1 MLLTTIPSARSIVLV
16 GALLTLVTFISFQW
30 HADPT
35 AHSPTTWKFPDLSS
49 LHLTDYPDSSYA
61 SENVSTST
69 AYDDGGGPLFDAQVT
84 LWKTLQPILAA
95 ANPNCPPPK
104 REGKSGAIGYEA
116 NKNPPR
122 PDLTTMSFHDIEAM
136 KKAHQNIVN
145 TLQSDLPQIAYEPET
160 RGLVTTAGGKY
171 LPVFVISLRMLRR
184 TGSSLPMEVFLA
196 SEDEYEPEICDNVL
210 PDLNARCVVLSRIT
224 SQVPATASIQHY
236 QLKCF
241 AMLFSSFEEILF
253 LDADAFPIYDPAMLF
268 EAEPFVSSKF
278 VLWPDF
284 WASTA
289 SPLYYKI
296 ANVPQPAMSARQS
309 SETGEIIVSKR
320 VHAASLM
327 LATYYNYYG
336 PSHYY
341 ILLSQGA
348 PGEGDKETF
357 AAAADALGQNYYHV
371 SEKIVPIGR
380 PKKEG
385 GMAGSAMVQHDPIED
400 YNLTSQG
407 LWRVK
412 DNKIQPKPK
421 AFFVHANFPK
431 FNPVTIFHEGGPT
444 WNADGTESRAWTVPA
459 DIVEAFDFD
468 VERRFWEEIK
478 GTACDYETKF
488 ASWQG
493 MTGICARVE
502 QYWGNVFGSPLE
514 KILEHHEPKQEV
526 KSEKQE
532 DNKVEETKQEDSKK
546 EDTDEKK
553 EKGKGDEKWDDRK
566 YMKEEN
572 LESTEK
578 MPESSEFAKDEKWE
592 TEEEG
597 EKMPESSEFVKN
609 STESREHKRYIRRN
623 F

>member
-1 MLLTTIPSARSIVLV
+1 MLLTQVPSARSIVLI
-16 GALLTLVTFISFQW
+16 GALLTLVTFLSFQW
-30 HADPT
+30 HADPS
-35 AHSPTTWKFPDLSS
+35 APSNSTWLFPDLSS
-49 LHLTDYPDSSYA
+49 LSITGSTYTT
-61 SENVSTST
+61 ENVSTST
-69 AYDDGGGPLFDAQVT
+69 AYNGGGGPLFEAQVT
-84 LWKTLQPILAA
+84 LWKALQPILAA

-116 NKNPPR
+116 SKNPPR
-122 PDLTTMSFHDIEAM
+122 PDLTTMTFHDIEAM
-136 KKAHQNIVN
+136 KKAHQTIVN
-145 TLQSDLPQIAYEPET
+145 RLQSDLPAIAYEPET

-184 TGSSLPMEVFLA
+184 TGSTLPMEVFLA

-210 PDLNARCVVLSRIT
+210 PDLNARCVVISRIT
-224 SQVPATASIQHY
+224 SKVPATASIQHY

-241 AMLFSSFEEILF
+241 AMLFASFEEILF
-253 LDADAFPIYDPAMLF
+253 LDADAFPLYDPATLF
-268 EAEPFVSSKF
+268 ESEPFASSRF

-296 ANVPQPAMSARQS
+296 ANLPEPAMSARQS

-320 VHAASLM
+320 THAASLM

-357 AAAADALGQNYYHV
+357 AAAADALGQSYYHV

-385 GMAGSAMVQHDPIED
+385 GMAGSAMVQHDPVQD
-400 YNLTSQG
+400 YNLTSQD

-412 DNKIQPKPK
+412 DKTIQPKPK

-431 FNPVTIFHEGGPT
+431 FNPVTIFHDGGPT
-444 WNADGTESRAWTVPA
+444 WNADGTESRAWEVPK
-459 DIVEAFDFD
+459 DIIEAFDFD

-478 GTACDYETKF
+478 ATACDYEDKF
-488 ASWQG
+488 ASWHG

-502 QYWGNVFGSPLE
+502 QYWGNVFASPLQ
-514 KILEHHEPKQEV
+514 KILEHHEPKKEEEAEQQP
-526 KSEKQE
+526 EKQE
-532 DNKVEETKQEDSKK
+532 ENSAGGEKEGEKKQTEGKNVEETEGKVKVGDTEDD
-546 EDTDEKK
+546 EDGKADETQS
-553 EKGKGDEKWDDRK
+553 D
-566 YMKEEN
+566 
-572 LESTEK
+572 EK
-578 MPESSEFAKDEKWE
+578 MPESSEFFQN
-592 TEEEG
+592 G
-597 EKMPESSEFVKN
+597 
-609 STESREHKRYIRRN
+609 TESTDKVKRYSPRS